1 MFPSRRLAYALFA
14 SAVMVAPLPAFAG
27 GFYLQEQSP
36 LETGRA
42 LSGGAAAGD
51 DPSTIYF
58 NPAAMTQL
66 DGIQTSVGGIA
77 LFASARQSNRG
88 SSRTLPRTVLFPN
101 ANDPISGNDGGN
113 PFESVIPIPSFYASA
128 QVSDR
133 LWLGLGV
140 NAPFGLKLEY
150 DDGFFGRY
158 DSLYTDLK
166 TYNIQPSF
174 AYKFTDSLSI
184 GGGVDVQY
192 VKAELTNAL
201 PQLFPNQIVA
211 VPGGPSGPFAPSGP
225 ASGLALVALPDG
237 FASLKGDDWSVGWNA
252 GLFYT
257 SGDTNWGV
265 HYRSGISH
273 TLAGTQTVSGL
284 LGPIAAGNGD
294 FAVTAPLN
302 LPDIATISMMHR
314 LTPRLRVMVTAK
326 WYNWSRFKGIAV
338 TSAAGTT
345 NKELDY
351 RDSYSVSAGG
361 EYDVSPALTLR
372 AGTMFDRSPT
382 NPQHL
387 TTRVPDGDRV
397 WLTGGAT
404 FNISS
409 AAALNLSYA
418 HIFVE
423 KANIIRPDSYYP
435 SPATVTATTLARTS
449 GNADQVAASVTLR
462 F

>member
-1 MFPSRRLAYALFA
+1 MLLRGRHFSALFLTGAILA
-14 SAVMVAPLPAFAG
+14 SATPAFAG

-36 LETGRA
+36 KETGRA

-66 DGIQTSVGGIA
+66 SGIQTSVGGVA
-77 LFASARQSNRG
+77 LFASAHQTNRG
-88 SSRTLPRTVLFPN
+88 TRRTIPGSPLSVPVG
-101 ANDPISGNDGGN
+101 GNDGGN

-133 LWLGLGV
+133 LWVGLGV

-166 TYNIQPSF
+166 TYNIQPSA
-174 AYKFTDSLSI
+174 AYKLTDSLSI

-192 VKAELTNAL
+192 VKATLTNAV
-201 PQLFPNQIVA
+201 PQLSP
-211 VPGGPSGPFAPSGP
+211 
-225 ASGLALVALPDG
+225 LVTTDG
-237 FASLKGDDWSVGWNA
+237 FASLKGDDWSIGWNA

-257 SGDTNWGV
+257 TGDTNWGV
-265 HYRSGISH
+265 HYRSGVSH
-273 TLAGTQTVSGL
+273 TLAGTQIVSGL
-284 LGPIAAGNGD
+284 VGPVAAGNGE
-294 FAVTAPLN
+294 FAATAPLE
-302 LPDIATISMMHR
+302 LPDIVTVSMMHK
-314 LTPRLRVMVTAK
+314 LTPQLRAMVTGK
-326 WYNWSRFKGIAV
+326 WYNWSKFKGIAV

-351 RDSYSVSAGG
+351 RDSYSVSVGG
-361 EYDVSPALTLR
+361 EYDVSPAFTVR

-404 FNISS
+404 WNMSDAF
-409 AAALNLSYA
+409 ALNLSYA
-418 HIFVE
+418 HTFVE
-423 KANIIRPDSYYP
+423 KANIIRPDSYFP
-435 SPATVTATTLARTS
+435 SPATVTATTLAQTS
-449 GNADQVAASVTLR
+449 GNADQVAASATLR

>member
-1 MFPSRRLAYALFA
+1 MSLSRRLTCFLLVTGAAAASTPAL
-14 SAVMVAPLPAFAG
+14 AG

-36 LETGRA
+36 KETGRA

-66 DGIQTSVGGIA
+66 AGIQTSIGGS
-77 LFASARQSNRG
+77 LLLASAHQTNRG
-88 SSRTLPRTVLFPN
+88 TYRSIPGSTARVPV
-101 ANDPISGNDGGN
+101 SGNDGGN
-113 PFESVIPIPSFYASA
+113 PFESVIPVPSFYASA

-166 TYNIQPSF
+166 TYNIQPSA
-174 AYKFTDSLSI
+174 AYKLTDNLSV

-192 VKAELTNAL
+192 VKATLTNAL
-201 PQLFPNQIVA
+201 PQLSP
-211 VPGGPSGPFAPSGP
+211 
-225 ASGLALVALPDG
+225 LVATDG
-237 FASLKGDDWSVGWNA
+237 FASLKGDDWSIGWNA
-252 GLFYT
+252 GIFYT
-257 SGDTNWGV
+257 TGDTNFGA

-273 TLAGTQTVSGL
+273 KLAGTQIVSGL
-284 LGPIAAGNGD
+284 VGPVAAGNGE
-294 FAVTAPLN
+294 FAATAPLD
-302 LPDIATISMMHR
+302 LPDIATISMMHK
-314 LTPRLRVMVTAK
+314 LTPQLRAMITAK
-326 WYNWSRFKGIAV
+326 WYNWSKFKGIAV

-351 RDSYSVSAGG
+351 RDSYSVSVGG
-361 EYDVSPALTLR
+361 EYDVSRALTLR

-382 NPQHL
+382 NPQYL

-404 FNISS
+404 WNISDS
-409 AAALNLSYA
+409 MALNVSYA
-418 HIFVE
+418 HTFVE
-423 KANIIRPDSYYP
+423 KANIIRPDSYFP
-435 SPATVTATTLARTS
+435 SPATVTATTLTQTS
-449 GNADQVAASVTLR
+449 GNADQVAGSLTLR

>member
-1 MFPSRRLAYALFA
+1 MSLSRRLGCFLLVTGAMTASSPAL
-14 SAVMVAPLPAFAG
+14 AG

-36 LETGRA
+36 IETGRA
-42 LSGGAAAGD
+42 LSGGAAAAD

-66 DGIQTSVGGIA
+66 SGIQTSVGGS
-77 LFASARQSNRG
+77 LLMASAHQTNRG
-88 SSRTLPRTVLFPN
+88 SYRSIPGSTVRVPVT
-101 ANDPISGNDGGN
+101 GNDGGN
-113 PFESVIPIPSFYASA
+113 AFESVIPVPSFYASA

-166 TYNIQPSF
+166 TYNIQPSA
-174 AYKFTDSLSI
+174 AYKLTDSLSI

-201 PQLFPNQIVA
+201 PQLSP
-211 VPGGPSGPFAPSGP
+211 
-225 ASGLALVALPDG
+225 LATTDG

-257 SGDTNWGV
+257 SGDTNVGV
-265 HYRSGISH
+265 HYRAGITH
-273 TLAGTQTVSGL
+273 KLAGTQSISGL
-284 LGPIAAGNGD
+284 TGLLAGANGAFAA
-294 FAVTAPLN
+294 TAPLS
-302 LPDIATISMMHR
+302 LPDIVTVSMMHR
-314 LTPRLRVMVTAK
+314 LTPGLRAMITGK
-326 WYNWSRFKGIAV
+326 WYNWSKFKGIAV
-338 TSAAGTT
+338 TTASGTT

-351 RDSYSVSAGG
+351 RDSYSVSVGG

-382 NPQHL
+382 NAQHL

-397 WLTGGAT
+397 WLSGGGT
-404 FNISS
+404 WNMSES
-409 AAALNLSYA
+409 MALNLSYA
-418 HIFVE
+418 HTFVA

-435 SPATVTATTLARTS
+435 SPATVTATTLSQTS
-449 GNADQVAASVTLR
+449 GNADQIAASLTLR

>member
-14 SAVMVAPLPAFAG
+14 SAVMAAPIPAVAG

-36 LETGRA
+36 IETGRA

-66 DGIQTSVGGIA
+66 SGVQTSVGGVA
-77 LFASARQSNRG
+77 LFASAHQTNRG
-88 SSRTLPRTVLFPN
+88 TYRSIPGSTARVPVG
-101 ANDPISGNDGGN
+101 GNDGGN

-128 QVSDR
+128 QVTDR
-133 LWLGLGV
+133 LWVGLGV

-166 TYNIQPSF
+166 TYNIQPSA
-174 AYKFTDSLSI
+174 AYKLTDNLSI

-192 VKAELTNAL
+192 VKATLTNAL
-201 PQLFPNQIVA
+201 PQLSP
-211 VPGGPSGPFAPSGP
+211 
-225 ASGLALVALPDG
+225 LATTDG
-237 FASLKGDDWSVGWNA
+237 FASLKGDDWSIGWNA

-257 SGDTNWGV
+257 TGDTNWGV
-265 HYRSGISH
+265 HYRSGVSH
-273 TLAGTQTVSGL
+273 KLAGTQTVSGL
-284 LGPIAAGNGD
+284 VGPIAAGNGD
-294 FAVTAPLN
+294 FAATAPLN
-302 LPDIATISMMHR
+302 LPDIATIAMMHK
-314 LTPRLRVMVTAK
+314 LTPKLRAMVTAK

-418 HIFVE
+418 HTFVE

-435 SPATVTATTLARTS
+435 SPATVTATTLAQTS

>member
-1 MFPSRRLAYALFA
+1 MFPSRHFNRFLLVAG
-14 SAVMVAPLPAFAG
+14 AVTAPMPAFAG

-36 LETGRA
+36 VEIGRA

-66 DGIQTSVGGIA
+66 QGVQISAG
-77 LFASARQSNRG
+77 ASALLASAHQTNRG
-88 SSRTLPRTVLFPN
+88 SYRSIPGSTARV
-101 ANDPISGNDGGN
+101 PISGSDGGN
-113 PFESVIPIPSFYASA
+113 PFESVIPVPSFYATA
-128 QVSDR
+128 QVTDR
-133 LWLGLGV
+133 LWVGLGV

-150 DDGFFGRY
+150 DDDFFGRY

-166 TYNIQPSF
+166 TYNIQPSA
-174 AYKFTDSLSI
+174 AYKLTDRLSI

-192 VKAELTNAL
+192 VKATLTNAL
-201 PQLFPNQIVA
+201 PQLSP
-211 VPGGPSGPFAPSGP
+211 
-225 ASGLALVALPDG
+225 LATTDG
-237 FASLKGDDWSVGWNA
+237 FASLKGDDWSIGWNA
-252 GLFYT
+252 GIFYT
-257 SGDTNWGV
+257 TGDTNFGA
-265 HYRSGISH
+265 HYRSGVSH
-273 TLAGTQTVSGL
+273 KLAGTQSISGL
-284 LGPIAAGNGD
+284 TGLLAGANGD
-294 FAVTAPLN
+294 FDATAPLN
-302 LPDIATISMMHR
+302 LPDIATISMMHK
-314 LTPRLRVMVTAK
+314 LTPNLRAMVTGK

-338 TSAAGTT
+338 TSATGTT

-351 RDSYSVSAGG
+351 KDSYSVSVGG

-404 FNISS
+404 FNISP
-409 AAALNLSYA
+409 AAALNVSYA
-418 HIFVE
+418 HTFVE

-435 SPATVTATTLARTS
+435 APATVTATTLAQTS
-449 GNADQVAASVTLR
+449 GNADQVAASMTVR